1 MEAIKE
7 GITIVNVISDVYS
20 VLVSLYIYIYIY
32 VS

>member
-7 GITIVNVISDVYS
+7 GITIVNVIFFVYS
-20 VLVSLYIYIYIY
+20 VLVSLYIYIYI